1 MEIQGVTGT
10 AATTDPLRPSRRSPR
25 PSSAG
30 SRAASAKCGT
40 RPSAGQPV
48 RSATK
53 RMPLSNRA
61 GSPRKRL
68 TMKPRII
75 AASAS
80 SSTALV
86 PTRLAMTP
94 PRSMS
99 PTSTTGTSAARAK
112 PILAMSPALRFTSDA
127 EPAPSTRTRS
137 ASSDSREK
145 LSRTASMRRGFQD
158 WYSRAFAVPTTR
170 PCTTTCEPISLW
182 GFSSTGFMWTLGA
195 TPAAA
200 RLQRLGAADLAAI
213 RRDGGIVRHVLR
225 LEGPDLQTLARED
238 PAQARHQKRLAHIG
252 AGALDHQS
260 AHQNSTPSCAFT
272 PAAKWCLTRVI
283 SVTRSAAS
291 ISSGFALRPVTTTWR
306 PGLRWRRVSTTSA
319 RSRYS

>member
-1 MEIQGVTGT
+1 MRHETERRPAGALGNEAHAALEQGRI
-10 AATTDPLRPSRRSPR
+10 AAEAVDDEAADHRSVRLVEHGLGADEARDDAAPVDVAHEHHGHVGGAGETHIGDV
-25 PSSAG
+25 AG
-30 SRAASAKCGT
+30 SQVHFRRRARAFDEDEIGLV
-40 RPSAGQPV
+40 GQP
-48 RSATK
+48 
-53 RMPLSNRA
+53 
-61 GSPRKRL
+61 RK
-68 TMKPRII
+68 T
-75 AASAS
+75 
-80 SSTALV
+80 V
-86 PTRLAMTP
+86 ENGFHETRLP
-94 PRSMS
+94 GLVFPRLRRADD
-99 PTSTTGTSAARAK
+99 AALHHNLRAD
-112 PILAMSPALRFTSDA
+112 LALGLQQHRIHVDA
-127 EPAPSTRTRS
+127 GGNAGR
-137 ASSDSREK
+137 
-145 LSRTASMRRGFQD
+145 
-158 WYSRAFAVPTTR
+158 
-170 PCTTTCEPISLW
+170 
-182 GFSSTGFMWTLGA
+182 
-195 TPAAA
+195 A